1 MEKLTI
7 KISDYPSKYF
17 PVMVEW
23 KTSDDHSWNSWK
35 SNVFETEQQ
44 ASDYIFGKFGNIP
57 YRLIDTRQKPKRKA
71 LFKRGADIPKA
82 IRNRTYYNM
91 KHYYLDL
98 YDAFKE
104 AVSALYHIAPK
115 ELQEAWYNEDFREY
129 IPNEY
134 VD

>member
-44 ASDYIFGKFGNIP
+44 AADYIFGRFGNIP
-57 YRLIDTRQKPKRKA
+57 YRLIDTRQKPKRQQV
-71 LFKRGADIPKA
+71 FKKGVDIPKSV
-82 IRNRTYYNM
+82 RNKTYYNM
-91 KHYYLDL
+91 RKYNLCS
-98 YDAFKE
+98 YDAFE
-104 AVSALYHIAPK
+104 AALRDTPSAWLPGSLFAD
-115 ELQEAWYNEDFREY
+115 WYNSDLAKY
-129 IPNEY
+129 LA
-134 VD
+134 